1 MPGRAS
7 RSALLALL
15 ISTSL
20 VSAAAAAA
28 AGAAPFFAFL
38 GAVWAMPMPL
48 RTPNITAKTSIREMR
63 FLRIVMNS
71 PFQLFLLGFVFVF
84 FVAGLDGVGFAH
96 ILSVFGFAIPASA
109 LMINAAVEVDPYL
122 AGLRGRWRR
131 GGGRSCATRGA
142 GGGRLV
148 GRGARE

>member
-1 MPGRAS
+1 
-7 RSALLALL
+7 
-15 ISTSL
+15 
-20 VSAAAAAA
+20 
-28 AGAAPFFAFL
+28 
-38 GAVWAMPMPL
+38 
-48 RTPNITAKTSIREMR
+48 
-63 FLRIVMNS
+63 MNS

-131 GGGRSCATRGA
+131 GGGRFCRRRSRGGGPPG
-142 GGGRLV
+142 GGGRPAWWRRPGGG
-148 GRGARE
+148 GRASCFFCVCFVSPFFFSVRWWRGGCW

>member
-28 AGAAPFFAFL
+28 AGSAPFFAFL

-122 AGLRGRWRR
+122 SRLRRRWRR
-131 GGGRSCATRGA
+131 GGGPFFPLPAPPRGPPPA
-142 GGGRLV
+142 
-148 GRGARE
+148 